1 MKRWAAVAAAAL
13 FGVVVALFVVP
24 RLAAEPHEFT
34 GTVLSFPEEAPQFTL
49 TADTGEPMGIDAFR
63 GKVVLLYFGYTFCPD
78 ICPASL
84 AELADAIEVLGDDG
98 DMVQVV
104 MVSVDPARDTPEV
117 LGTYVDHF
125 DPSFVGMTGTDAEIA
140 DVAARYNIFY
150 EAQEGSAATG
160 YLVDHW
166 SGVMVIDPDGKL
178 VELLSFGTSGEL
190 IAADVGEWLS

>member
-13 FGVVVALFVVP
+13 FGVVVAMFVVP
-24 RLAAEPHEFT
+24 RLAPEPHEFT
-34 GTVLSFPEEAPQFTL
+34 GTVLSFPEEAPRFTL
-49 TADTGEPMGIDAFR
+49 TADTGEPMGIEAFR

-84 AELADAIEVLGDDG
+84 AELADAVEVLGDEG
-98 DMVQVV
+98 DQVQVV

-125 DPSFVGMTGTDAEIA
+125 NPSFIGMTGTDAEIA
-140 DVAARYNIFY
+140 GVAASYNIFY
-150 EAQEGSAATG
+150 EAQEGSVATG

-178 VELLSFGTSGEL
+178 VELLSFGMSGES